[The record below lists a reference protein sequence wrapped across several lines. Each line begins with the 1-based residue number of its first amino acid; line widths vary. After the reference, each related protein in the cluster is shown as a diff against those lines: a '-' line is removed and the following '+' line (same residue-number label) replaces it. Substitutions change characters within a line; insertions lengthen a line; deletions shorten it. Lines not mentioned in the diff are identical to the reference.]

1 MRVSIIINNFNY
13 ACFLNQ
19 AIDSALN
26 QTHRNTEVIV
36 VDDGSTDS
44 SLTVLESVRRSDQS
58 NCQRKWRTSILLQC
72 RVFTV
77 LWRVGA
83 VP

>member
-36 VDDGSTDS
+36 VDDGSTPTGQIS
-44 SLTVLESVRRSDQS
+44 VFRLGLTTILGLEDRDVGRS
-58 NCQRKWRTSILLQC
+58 
-72 RVFTV
+72 
-77 LWRVGA
+77 G
-83 VP
+83 